1 MAVASAAPVVAV
13 VAPASA
19 SAVAAPL
26 AAGGAAAAL
35 QAAASSPGGSAAQR
49 GPAVVD
55 ARPLLPEP
63 GMGVFKQDEQQAW
76 RELAPLWGWQA
87 SAGAAGDFCQAAR
100 AQRLRCF
107 RTSAGTLTQ
116 LRQLDRPATLL
127 LRIDD
132 GPPRLARLVALD
144 GRRAVLA
151 AGATAYS
158 LSLDDLA
165 RSWRGEFTT
174 LWRAPEGYA
183 GLLTPGAQGQ
193 AVEALAQGLAAER
206 RLPAPPAGQAL
217 DRALATQLATFQRAQ
232 GLKADGIAG
241 PTTFMQLN
249 RALGVAEPRLVD
261 LPPER

>member
-1 MAVASAAPVVAV
+1 
-13 VAPASA
+13 
-19 SAVAAPL
+19 
-26 AAGGAAAAL
+26 L

-174 LWRAPEGYA
+174 LARRARRSRRWRRAWRPNAGCPHHRPARRWTAPWQ
-183 GLLTPGAQGQ
+183 PSW
-193 AVEALAQGLAAER
+193 R
-206 RLPAPPAGQAL
+206 RSSGP
-217 DRALATQLATFQRAQ
+217 RA
-232 GLKADGIAG
+232 
-241 PTTFMQLN
+241 
-249 RALGVAEPRLVD
+249 
-261 LPPER
+261 